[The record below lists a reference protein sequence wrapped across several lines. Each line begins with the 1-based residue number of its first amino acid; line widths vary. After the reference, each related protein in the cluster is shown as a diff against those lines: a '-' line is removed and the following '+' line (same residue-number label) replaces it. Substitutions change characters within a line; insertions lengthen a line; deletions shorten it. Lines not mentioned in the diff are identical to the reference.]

1 MKTMFVQLPF
11 CPDCRPFVNGH
22 HRVPSAKMCSACES
36 LSLAIITNHWSFAS
50 LNCFAYKI
58 WIPFIDCHIYK
69 RINQKRSWRVELND
83 ERHHRRF
90 QNAHIFFHISA
101 TQARPFCPRL
111 RLDTIDK
118 PLTSREFFF
127 KFNKTAKQPRRDG
140 RRKKLEIWKFSG
152 ERRLGE
158 KGRPVTLELNW
169 SPPACFLGYHVYA
182 VWIV

>member
-118 PLTSREFFF
+118 PLTSREFFL
-127 KFNKTAKQPRRDG
+127 NLIKQPNSREEMEEEKNWKYENSVESGDLA
-140 RRKKLEIWKFSG
+140 KKVARW
-152 ERRLGE
+152 
-158 KGRPVTLELNW
+158 P
-169 SPPACFLGYHVYA
+169 
-182 VWIV
+182 